1 MHPFQIIVSRLM
13 VGHTHEVSNHK
24 IFTILKIMF
33 VFLKDID
40 EKFGR
45 LWKRLRDRYLHSPE
59 EYKKGV
65 LSVLSHPTEIPE
77 VIDVFVIPNYDKL
90 FRGCMDPY
98 FGRIFKEIWTQHC
111 FMFEKGELDL
121 FIWYI
126 TFLTNRLQFPL
137 AHSFRLE
144 LDLFTNFTQRKRWS

>member
-1 MHPFQIIVSRLM
+1 
-13 VGHTHEVSNHK
+13 
-24 IFTILKIMF
+24 MF

-40 EKFGR
+40 AKFGR

-111 FMFEKGELDL
+111 FMLEKGELDL

-126 TFLTNRLQFPL
+126 TFSTNRLQFPL

-144 LDLFTNFTQRKRWS
+144 LDFFTNFTQRKRWS